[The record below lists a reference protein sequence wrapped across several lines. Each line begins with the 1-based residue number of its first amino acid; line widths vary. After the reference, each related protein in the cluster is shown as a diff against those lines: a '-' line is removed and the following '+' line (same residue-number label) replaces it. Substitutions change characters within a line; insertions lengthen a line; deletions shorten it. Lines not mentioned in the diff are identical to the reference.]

1 MTQVFK
7 HEWLSATDELYA
19 ELEHA
24 YQVFNAH
31 LFGGELPGCLI
42 TLQRTGRYYGYFSAT
57 RFLRRDARGTTDE
70 IALNPRFFAFRTVA
84 QSLSTLVHEM
94 VHQWQRHFGKPSRG
108 GYHNRE
114 WAEKMKEIGLMPSTT
129 GLPGGAETGPR
140 MTHYILF
147 EGRFQRVCEQL
158 MAESPMLTWVDVD
171 ATNVSRVIDLLA
183 ATAGTAAAAT
193 NADLSAP
200 PIAVVDPLSPATQPG
215 EPDPKRKL
223 KYTCP
228 GCGINVWGKPALAI
242 ACVSCDT
249 ELELNPGKAGRV
261 TTHSTS
267 AKEAAA
273 CA

>member
-7 HEWLSATDELYA
+7 PQWLSATDELYA

-42 TLQRTGRYYGYFSAT
+42 TLQRKGRYYGYFSAT

-114 WAEKMKEIGLMPSTT
+114 WAEKMKEIGLMPSAT
-129 GLPGGAETGPR
+129 GAPGGAETGPR

-147 EGRFQRVCEQL
+147 DGRFQRVCEQL

-183 ATAGTAAAAT
+183 ASAGTAPAAA
-193 NADLSAP
+193 NSDVSAVP
-200 PIAVVDPLSPATQPG
+200 GAVVDPRSPATQAG

-242 ACVSCDT
+242 ACVPCDA

-261 TTHSTS
+261 MAQRPS
-267 AKEAAA
+267 AQEAAA

>member
-1 MTQVFK
+1 MV
-7 HEWLSATDELYA
+7 
-19 ELEHA
+19 
-24 YQVFNAH
+24 
-31 LFGGELPGCLI
+31 LI
-42 TLQRTGRYYGYFSAT
+42 TLQRKCRYYGYFSAT

-94 VHQWQRHFGKPSRG
+94 VHQWQRHYGKPSRG

-114 WAEKMKEIGLMPSTT
+114 WAEKMKEVGLMPSTT

-140 MTHYILF
+140 VTHYILF
-147 EGRFQRVCEQL
+147 DGRFQRVCEQL

-183 ATAGTAAAAT
+183 ATAGTSPAAAGS
-193 NADLSAP
+193 DVSAS
-200 PIAVVDPLSPATQPG
+200 ARAGADPLAQATQEPD
-215 EPDPKRKL
+215 PDPKRKL

-242 ACVSCDT
+242 ACVPCDAA
-249 ELELNPGKAGRV
+249 LELNAGKTGQRLTNRV
-261 TTHSTS
+261 
-267 AKEAAA
+267 AALGVSS